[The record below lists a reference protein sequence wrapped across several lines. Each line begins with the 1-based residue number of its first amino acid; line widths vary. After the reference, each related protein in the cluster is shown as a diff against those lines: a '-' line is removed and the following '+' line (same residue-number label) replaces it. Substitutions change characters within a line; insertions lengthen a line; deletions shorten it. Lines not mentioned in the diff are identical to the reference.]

1 MHPALLIDT
10 SGLISKLYFGFLALF
25 MAAAVVVVGIE
36 ALVLWSMQRDSFRK
50 SLQHAFQAN
59 TASGICVL
67 VIYCITK
74 PAHMMD
80 LILKPAFGGFPGLV
94 LLTLIME
101 SSVLLLL
108 RRGQP
113 IRKNLLAVLSMNMFS
128 SLIVAIPGA
137 FAFAEFLIMRS
148 EMGLLAALLL
158 LLLPITALETIAL
171 ILLKRGAPFGAL
183 VLDAFLA
190 NSAALL
196 GIAGAWSI
204 LSNLAAQQI
213 LPRGSVASIIWV
225 AGLMILL
232 GTQTAVL
239 ILRRREQIMRKVLRA
254 ALVTNA
260 LTYPLIIAPLM
271 QMTLTL

>member
-10 SGLISKLYFGFLALF
+10 SGLISRLYFGLLALL
-25 MAAAVVVVGIE
+25 MAAVVVTGIE
-36 ALVLWSMQRDSFRK
+36 ALVLWSMQRDTFRR

-59 TASGICVL
+59 AASGFCVL
-67 VIYCITK
+67 IIYWIAK
-74 PAHMMD
+74 PGHVLD
-80 LILKPAFGGFPGLV
+80 LFFKPAFCGFPGLV
-94 LLTLIME
+94 FLTLVME

-108 RRGQP
+108 RREQP
-113 IRKNLLAVLSMNMFS
+113 IRKTLLAALSMNTLS
-128 SLIVAIPGA
+128 SLIVAIPVA
-137 FAFAEFLIMRS
+137 LPFAEFLIVRS

-196 GIAGAWSI
+196 GIAAAWSL

-213 LPRGSVASIIWV
+213 LPLSSSEGVIWI
-225 AGLMILL
+225 AGLVILL
-232 GTQTAVL
+232 VAQTAVL